1 MRVFIAIDVS
11 DSAKGHLEREI
22 ERGRADSAESKW
34 VKSGELHVTLVFIGN
49 VEEPKG
55 EDILRIMAGVA
66 AKHRAMKLSLGGGGS
81 FGASAHP
88 HVLFSTLE
96 GEVERLND
104 IQRDL
109 ATALE
114 GIAPK
119 EARTFTPHVTLAR
132 SKERRGDVGLAKALT
147 AIRAAPKDPF
157 VVSELVLYRSD
168 TRPTGAT
175 YVRLGSAAFGEAT

>member
-11 DSAKGHLEREI
+11 DSAKRHLAREI
-22 ERGRADSAESKW
+22 ERGRVESPDSKW
-34 VKSGELHVTLVFIGN
+34 VTGTELHVTLVFIGN
-49 VEEPKG
+49 VTEPQGEE
-55 EDILRIMAGVA
+55 ILRIMTSVA
-66 AKHRAMKLSLGGGGS
+66 SKHRAMRLSLGGGGS

-96 GEVERLND
+96 GDVERLND
-104 IQRDL
+104 VQRDL

-132 SKERRGDVGLAKALT
+132 SKERRGDVGLAKALA
-147 AIRAAPKDPF
+147 AIKASPKDPF
-157 VVSELVLYRSD
+157 VVGELVLYRSD

-175 YVRLGSAAFGEAT
+175 YVRLGRAAFGEAT